1 MSSTHPWDRA
11 GSLPVPFDGRLRPQ
25 LASLPTGLPSL
36 DTLFTFAR
44 DAELRFQTLRMR
56 IEERAWTASG
66 EHVTM
71 IETVMQHP
79 GRAKVTTTDP
89 SRAAADAYEI
99 WMSDGETVRTYA
111 ARHRLGTDRP
121 VRRGLRGLDDADLP
135 GMSTVYRVRTALP
148 RETLPEA
155 FIHPA
160 GICQNVLATGRCRIS
175 GTGEV
180 RGRETVVLDCDH
192 PRTIEIAADGPD
204 HHLQVAFDRETG
216 VILRLVESMGGGV
229 TRDATVVEFAPDAAL
244 PPTAFDFEFPA
255 GATLIY

>member
-1 MSSTHPWDRA
+1 
-11 GSLPVPFDGRLRPQ
+11 
-25 LASLPTGLPSL
+25 
-36 DTLFTFAR
+36 
-44 DAELRFQTLRMR
+44 
-56 IEERAWTASG
+56 
-66 EHVTM
+66 
-71 IETVMQHP
+71 
-79 GRAKVTTTDP
+79 
-89 SRAAADAYEI
+89 
-99 WMSDGETVRTYA
+99 VRTYA

-175 GTGEV
+175 GTGDV

-216 VILRLVESMGGGV
+216 AILRLVESMGDGV